1 MKGRV
6 PSKRHDQPVHGDREA
21 GDNGFMAYGET
32 AMRQFSVKTQ
42 ARSQMIDITAQVRS
56 ILRDSGIESGLC
68 FVFVPHTT
76 AAVTINENAD
86 PDVPRDILAQL
97 DRTIPLRGDYL
108 HSEGNSA
115 AHIKASLFGA
125 SETVIVEKGSLVL
138 GTWQSLFFCEFDGPR
153 TRQVF
158 VKIIPGD

>member
-1 MKGRV
+1 
-6 PSKRHDQPVHGDREA
+6 
-21 GDNGFMAYGET
+21 
-32 AMRQFSVKTQ
+32 MRQFSVQTQ
-42 ARSQMIDITAQVRS
+42 GRSQMIDITTRIRS
-56 ILRDSGIESGLC
+56 ILRESKVESGIC
-68 FVFVPHTT
+68 CVFIPHTT

-86 PDVPRDILAQL
+86 PDVPRDILAQM
-97 DRTIPLRGDYL
+97 DKTIPLHGNYL

-138 GTWQSLFFCEFDGPR
+138 GTWQSIFFCEFDGPR

-158 VKIIPGD
+158 VQIIPRE